1 MAKKNGEKKVTEKT
15 LRNYEA
21 LLGFMQ
27 PNVWYKATELID
39 AVSVKE
45 SRLKALLADLVEQGV
60 IEVKGSTKGK
70 VYKKIY
76 IEE

>member
-1 MAKKNGEKKVTEKT
+1 M
-15 LRNYEA
+15 RNYEA

-27 PNVWYKATELID
+27 PNVWYKATELLE

-45 SRLKALLADLVEQGV
+45 SRLKVLLIDLVEQGA

-70 VYKKIY
+70 VYMKP
-76 IEE
+76 